1 MRRFTGLNTYNIG
14 IDQGS
19 VKMPTVTLSSKF
31 QISIPKEVRETLDLK
46 PGQRL
51 AFLCVGKSV
60 KLVPQPRIEDVL
72 GIGKGANP
80 AGYRD
85 RDSRREGSLP
95 KPKPSSTSIVTPA
108 KSRRAT

>member
-1 MRRFTGLNTYNIG
+1 MA
-14 IDQGS
+14 
-19 VKMPTVTLSSKF
+19 TVTLSSKS
-31 QISIPKEVRETLDLK
+31 QISIPKEVRETLNLR

-60 KLVPQPRIEDVL
+60 KLVPQPQIEDVL

-85 RDSRREGSLP
+85 RDTRRDDGFS
-95 KPKPSSTSIVTPA
+95 KPKPPSTSTVAPA
-108 KSRRAT
+108 KSRRAA

>member
-1 MRRFTGLNTYNIG
+1 
-14 IDQGS
+14 
-19 VKMPTVTLSSKF
+19 MPSVTLSSKY

-60 KLVPQPRIEDVL
+60 KLVPQPRIEDLL

-80 AGYRD
+80 DGYRD
-85 RDSRREGSLP
+85 RGGHREGSDA
-95 KPKPSSTSIVTPA
+95 KPKPRAAAPATPA
-108 KSRRAT
+108 KSRRAP

>member
-1 MRRFTGLNTYNIG
+1 MA
-14 IDQGS
+14 
-19 VKMPTVTLSSKF
+19 TVTLSSKF
-31 QISIPKEVRETLDLK
+31 QISIPKQVRETLNLR

-80 AGYRD
+80 DGYRD
-85 RDSRREGSLP
+85 RGSRREDSLP
-95 KPKPSSTSIVTPA
+95 KPKPSSTSTSTPT
-108 KSRRAT
+108 KSRRAA

>member
-1 MRRFTGLNTYNIG
+1 MA
-14 IDQGS
+14 
-19 VKMPTVTLSSKF
+19 TVTLSSKF
-31 QISIPKEVRETLDLK
+31 QTSIPKQVRETLNLR

-80 AGYRD
+80 DDYRD
-85 RDSRREGSLP
+85 RGSRREDSFP
-95 KPKPSSTSIVTPA
+95 KPKRPSTSTVAPA
-108 KSRRAT
+108 KSRRAA